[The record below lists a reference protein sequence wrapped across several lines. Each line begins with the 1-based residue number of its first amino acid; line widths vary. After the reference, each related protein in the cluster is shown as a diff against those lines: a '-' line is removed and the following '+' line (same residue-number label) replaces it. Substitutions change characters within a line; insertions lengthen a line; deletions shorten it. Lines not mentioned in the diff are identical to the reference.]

1 MDVISI
7 AKNQVLLNNW
17 QIKRDLSI
25 IFVNW
30 CYREAG
36 TNIGDYSNATE
47 AYDNALKIGKKVY
60 RDRLKPGDICFFKNE
75 DQCIVSL
82 FLRDGG
88 NEEKCICIEAFI
100 NDSKDVQVRERSMKY
115 IDCIFIRPETGEEKP
130 KSKKK

>member
-1 MDVISI
+1 MDIISI

-30 CYREAG
+30 CYQEAG
-36 TNIGDYSNATE
+36 IDIGNYSNSIE

-60 RDRLKPGDICFFKNE
+60 RDRLKPGDICFFKNDE
-75 DQCIVSL
+75 QCSVSI

-88 NEEKCICIEAFI
+88 NEEKFISIEAFV
-100 NDSKDVQVRERSMKY
+100 NDNKDVQVRERVIKY
-115 IDCIFIRPETGEEKP
+115 IDCIFIRPEGLDEKP